1 MTCYN
6 DFTGLNYQ
14 NRTHFTLSYGGL
26 KMLKEKTREEAQK
39 NEVELVKVL
48 IADDNKEICDIISSF
63 LNKEEDIAVTK
74 IVHNGTEAA
83 QALLSGEKYDVAII
97 DGVMPHMDGLA
108 VLEKIADMQDRPVC
122 ILLSEVTQEKV
133 VAKALELGADY
144 YMAKP
149 FDLEVLVKRLRQLT
163 SKGASRLLNNR
174 VGILQ
179 KDPILKLEVEQKA
192 TKILHE
198 LGVPAHIRG
207 YHFMREAII
216 LAVNDMD
223 VLNFITRILY
233 PTIAEKMDTTS
244 SRVERAIRHAIE
256 VAWNRGKM
264 ETIESLFSYTI
275 DNQKGKPTN
284 SEFIA
289 LIADKLRM
297 EIRGA

>member
-1 MTCYN
+1 
-6 DFTGLNYQ
+6 
-14 NRTHFTLSYGGL
+14 
-26 KMLKEKTREEAQK
+26 MLKEKTREEVQK
-39 NEVELVKVL
+39 NEVEMIKVL

-63 LNKEEDIAVTK
+63 LNKEEGIAVTK

-83 QALLSGEKYDVAII
+83 QALLSGEEYDVAII

-163 SKGASRLLNNR
+163 NKGASRLLNNR

>member
-1 MTCYN
+1 
-6 DFTGLNYQ
+6 
-14 NRTHFTLSYGGL
+14 
-26 KMLKEKTREEAQK
+26 MLKEKTREEAQK

>member
-1 MTCYN
+1 M
-6 DFTGLNYQ
+6 
-14 NRTHFTLSYGGL
+14 
-26 KMLKEKTREEAQK
+26 KEKAREDAQGNDK
-39 NEVELVKVL
+39 EGVEITKVL
-48 IADDNKEICDIISSF
+48 IADDNKEICDAISSF
-63 LNKEEDIAVTK
+63 LNKEEGIVVEK
-74 IVHNGTEAA
+74 IVHNGTDAA
-83 QALLSGEKYDVAII
+83 KELLSGEKYDVAII
-97 DGVMPHMDGLA
+97 DGVMPYMDGLA
-108 VLEKIADMQDRPVC
+108 VLEKIADMGDRPVC
-122 ILLSEVTQEKV
+122 IIVSEVTQEKV

-149 FDLEVLVKRLRQLT
+149 FDFEVLVKRLRQLT
-163 SKGASRLLNNR
+163 DKGTRKLSNNR